1 MGAQA
6 WRKLIARRAHQ
17 GVIQQGYEGLFELM
31 NKAGGVL
38 RGIRSDKGPDFGKV
52 IFGLFSYSEGSNVD
66 NRCLP
71 F

>member
-1 MGAQA
+1 MPSSLPYLSRIGPIK
-6 WRKLIARRAHQ
+6 RGR
-17 GVIQQGYEGLFELM
+17 EGLFEPM
-31 NKAGGVL
+31 NEASCVL
-38 RGIRSDKGPDFGKV
+38 RGIRSDKGPEFGKV